1 MEKTIM
7 ENGIHYTL
15 VGDYY
20 FPTCTLQD
28 QPPVIG
34 KWAHMYERWLE
45 EYDPSEYTRLI
56 WANQLKDKL
65 TSVQEE
71 MATKLT
77 VLIRQM
83 AKAEGVTEDLKAK
96 DQVEWV
102 RRMNSIRSRA
112 EEIISLELVSGGSG
126 EVKDRV

>member
-45 EYDPSEYTRLI
+45 EYDPKEYTRLI
-56 WANQLKDKL
+56 WANQLQDKL

-71 MATKLT
+71 MAARLITLT
-77 VLIRQM
+77 RQM
-83 AKAEGVTEDLKAK
+83 AMAEGVTEELKAQ
-96 DQVEWV
+96 DQMEWV

-126 EVKDRV
+126 EVKSHV